1 MPKHGRRNVD
11 QLLLM
16 ALACGATY
24 EAAGAKAG
32 VSKATVYR
40 RLQDPEFQRQLQ
52 ETQAEMVRRTSGT
65 LTAAGTEA
73 IKTLLGL
80 LQPSTPA
87 AVRLGAARTVLEL
100 GIKMRELAE
109 LEKRVAALEER
120 SDLNNAA

>member
-1 MPKHGRRNVD
+1 MPQHGRRNVD

-24 EAAGAKAG
+24 EAAAAKAG
-32 VSKATVYR
+32 VSKTTVYR
-40 RLQDPEFQRQLQ
+40 RLQAPEFQRQLQ

-73 IKTLLGL
+73 IKTLLSL
-80 LQPSTPA
+80 LQPSAPA
-87 AVRLGAARTVLEL
+87 AVRLGAARSVLEL
-100 GIKMRELAE
+100 GIKIRELAE

>member
-73 IKTLLGL
+73 IKTLLAL

-100 GIKMRELAE
+100 GIKIRELAE
-109 LEKRVAALEER
+109 LEKRVAALEQR
-120 SDLNNAA
+120 SDFNNAA